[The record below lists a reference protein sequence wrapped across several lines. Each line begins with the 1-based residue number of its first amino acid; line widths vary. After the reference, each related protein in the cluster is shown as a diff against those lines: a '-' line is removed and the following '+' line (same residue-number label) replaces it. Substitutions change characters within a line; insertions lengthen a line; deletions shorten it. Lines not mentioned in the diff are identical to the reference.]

1 MNRRKFVQSL
11 GAAAA
16 TAAIAPIPLQASTT
30 PSTTA
35 SNPAAT
41 KKTSRAERVY
51 QARLRA
57 AEAVRAHGAAE
68 MPVNGDEERYP
79 QKWGRYSKGLPH
91 DALGNVD
98 MPSYRAYLEAVLDP
112 EHDRFERIPLGGYLK
127 LANPQA
133 AHAIDLIG
141 PDSEQLTIAPPPAF
155 ASAWQA
161 AELVELYWHAA
172 LRDVPFSA
180 YDDDPLVARACEEM
194 SKLSDY
200 RGPREN
206 GRVTPATLFRGQ
218 SVGARRGPYISQF
231 LVRDIPMA
239 PMRVPQKIRTATAGR
254 DWLVGPSDWLNIQNG
269 QLAPVPDFDKTPRYV
284 RSGRDLSEYMHRD
297 FPYQV
302 GVCATSM
309 LFKMSAPLD
318 GGVPYQYSIT
328 QGGFVTFGASDIFHL
343 VATVANLSL
352 KAAWFQKW
360 IVHRQ
365 ARPEELAGRV
375 HFAKT
380 GKERSPLHHDILDA
394 DVLGLIRDTHDSFL
408 LPQAYPE
415 ASPAHPAY
423 PSGHA
428 VIAGACATVL
438 KACFTESWV
447 LPGCVTPSP
456 DGLALQPYKET
467 ALTLGGELD
476 KMAENVAFGRNFAG
490 IHWRCD
496 AVEGIALGEAFA
508 IRYLQEMKL
517 MSPELFTGFSLTK
530 FDGTKVTV

>member
-1 MNRRKFVQSL
+1 MNRRKFFRSL

-16 TAAIAPIPLQASTT
+16 TAAVAPVALNASTT
-30 PSTTA
+30 S
-35 SNPAAT
+35 SVPA
-41 KKTSRAERVY
+41 TSRTERVY

-57 AEAVRAHGAAE
+57 AELVRSQGE
-68 MPVNGDEERYP
+68 VKMPVNGDEERYP

-98 MPSYRAYLEAVLDP
+98 APSYRAYLEAVLDP

-141 PDSEQLTIAPPPAF
+141 PDSAQLAIPAPPAF

-161 AELVELYWHAA
+161 AELTELYWHAA
-172 LRDVPFSA
+172 LRDVAFAA
-180 YDDDPLVARACEEM
+180 YDSDPLVARACAELG
-194 SKLSDY
+194 KLSDY
-200 RGPREN
+200 RGPKA
-206 GRVTPATLFRGQ
+206 VTPRTIFRGN
-218 SVGARRGPYISQF
+218 SAAARRGPYISQF

-239 PMRVPQKIRTATAGR
+239 PIKVPQKIRTAALGHN
-254 DWLVGPSDWLNIQNG
+254 WLTEPGDWLNIQNG

-297 FPYQV
+297 FTYQV
-302 GVCATSM
+302 GMCATAQ

-328 QGGFVTFGASDIFHL
+328 QGGFVTFGPSDIFHH
-343 VATVANLSL
+343 VATVANLIL
-352 KAAWFQKW
+352 KAAWYQKW
-360 IVHRQ
+360 IVHRH
-365 ARPEELAGRV
+365 ARPEEMGGRV
-375 HFAKT
+375 HFAKVK
-380 GKERSPLHHDILDA
+380 KERSPLHGDILDA
-394 DVLGLIRDTHDSFL
+394 DVLSVIHDRHKVFL

-415 ASPAHPAY
+415 GSPAHPAY

-438 KACFTESWV
+438 KACFAESWV
-447 LPGCVTPSP
+447 LPGCMIPSA
-456 DGLALQPYKET
+456 DGLTLQPYKEQE
-467 ALTLGGELD
+467 LTVGGELD

-490 IHWRCD
+490 IHWRFD
-496 AVEGIALGEAFA
+496 AMEGLAMGEAFA
-508 IRYLQEMKL
+508 IRYLQELKV

-530 FDGTKVTV
+530 FDGARVTV

>member
-1 MNRRKFVQSL
+1 M
-11 GAAAA
+11 
-16 TAAIAPIPLQASTT
+16 
-30 PSTTA
+30 
-35 SNPAAT
+35 
-41 KKTSRAERVY
+41 Y

-57 AEAVRAHGAAE
+57 AELCRANGVAAP
-68 MPVNGDEERYP
+68 MANGDEERYP

-91 DALGNVD
+91 DAAGNVD
-98 MPSYRAYLEAVLDP
+98 LPSYRAYLEAVLDP

-141 PDSEQLTIAPPPAF
+141 PDSEQLELPAPPAF

-161 AELVELYWHAA
+161 SELAELYWHAA
-172 LRDVPFSA
+172 LRDVPFAA
-180 YDDDPLVARACEEM
+180 YDSDPLVAKACAELSRM
-194 SKLSDY
+194 SDY
-200 RGPREN
+200 RGPKEN
-206 GRVTPATLFRGQ
+206 GRVTPSTLFRGR
-218 SVGARRGPYISQF
+218 SAAARRGPYVSQF

-239 PMRVPQKIRTATAGR
+239 PIKVPQKIRTATAGH
-254 DWLVGPSDWLNIQNG
+254 DWMTEPSDWLNIQNG
-269 QLAPVPDFDKTPRYV
+269 QLAAVPDFDKTPRWV

-297 FPYQV
+297 FTYQV
-302 GVCATSM
+302 GMCATAT

-352 KAAWFQKW
+352 KAAWYQKW
-360 IVHRQ
+360 IVHRH
-365 ARPEELAGRV
+365 ARPEELGGRV
-375 HFAKT
+375 HFAKS
-380 GKERSPLHHDILDA
+380 GKERAPLHRDILDA
-394 DVLGLIRDTHDSFL
+394 EVLGVMHDRYKSYL

-415 ASPAHPAY
+415 GSPAHPAY

-438 KACFTESWV
+438 KACFAESWV
-447 LPGCVTPSP
+447 LPGCVTASA
-456 DGLALQPYKET
+456 DGLALQPYKGME
-467 ALTLGGELD
+467 LTVGGELD

-490 IHWRCD
+490 VHWRFD
-496 AVEGIALGEAFA
+496 AVEGLALGEAFA

-530 FDGTKVTV
+530 FDGSRLTV